1 MELKRKVLI
10 PAVGLLAVAG
20 IGTGVAVAQSGSD
33 DTNPPTDSPQV
44 EKGEQPG
51 DQEGPGDTEEP
62 DDTEEKD
69 GDEAEDTNQP
79 R

>member
-1 MELKRKVLI
+1 MELKRKIVV
-10 PAVGLLAVAG
+10 PAIGLLAVAG

-33 DTNPPTDSPQV
+33 NTNPPVDTPQV
-44 EKGEQPG
+44 EHGEQPG

-62 DDTEEKD
+62 GDMEEQEPD
-69 GDEAEDTNQP
+69 G